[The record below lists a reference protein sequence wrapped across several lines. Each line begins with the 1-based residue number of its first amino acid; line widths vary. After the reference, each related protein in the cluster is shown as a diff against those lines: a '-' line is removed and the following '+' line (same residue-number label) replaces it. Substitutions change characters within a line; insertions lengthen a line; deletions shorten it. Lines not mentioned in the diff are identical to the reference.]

1 VPLRGGSGGA
11 DNARVDWKK
20 TIGWMLV
27 AFGVL
32 GFFQL
37 LAGASSGTNSY
48 GIGQITGAILF
59 PLGGV
64 WLIRS
69 GKPRVRT

>member
-1 VPLRGGSGGA
+1 M
-11 DNARVDWKK
+11 DWKK
-20 TIGWMLV
+20 TVGWMLV

-32 GFFQL
+32 GFLQL
-37 LAGASSGTNSY
+37 LAGVGSGTNSY
-48 GIGQITGAILF
+48 GIGQLTGAILF

-64 WLIRS
+64 WLILS